1 MVVRPV
7 PMALL
12 GGGVEAL
19 PRGGKAEEAGLVLP
33 SEVRKPANTYAQ
45 RGVSLRAMY
54 GQPSLVILTPRP
66 PPSVPLPVFLVCLQL
81 HAPWLA
87 PASSS
92 ATRESRLEWI
102 SRSSRRKDSRDSIHS
117 ADFDFG
123 EEEDAAAAN
132 GLHPPSSGGR

>member
-1 MVVRPV
+1 MEARPRRPGSYYH
-7 PMALL
+7 PM
-12 GGGVEAL
+12 
-19 PRGGKAEEAGLVLP
+19 
-33 SEVRKPANTYAQ
+33 Y
-45 RGVSLRAMY
+45 VSLPTHMHRE
-54 GQPSLVILTPRP
+54 GCHWSDLRPSLVILTPRP
-66 PPSVPLPVFLVCLQL
+66 PPYVPLFLVCLQL